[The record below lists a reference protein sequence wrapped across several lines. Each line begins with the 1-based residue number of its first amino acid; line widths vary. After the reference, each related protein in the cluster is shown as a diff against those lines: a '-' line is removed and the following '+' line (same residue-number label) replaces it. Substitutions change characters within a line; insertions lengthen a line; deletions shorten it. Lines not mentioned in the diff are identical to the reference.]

1 MKLRS
6 YGIISISMLILLG
19 ACFTA
24 AASSISDGT
33 GDVWHYT
40 NTGTAWSWLGNVGN
54 KPNIDIKEIS
64 YEVNGDKIMLK
75 LEVVGSIQTS
85 DKVGYWVYYNST
97 DSQYWMTYMN
107 GTGVAVGMQGANYM
121 NSTYA
126 ENVTISGDTLSV
138 VLDVVGDTSNVE
150 LWGYAAEYITTAA
163 DETSEWWG
171 DWAPNE
177 KFTHAPTDGTDET
190 DGTDG
195 TDDTDETS
203 DEDGEGS
210 EAPGFELVVVL
221 AAVSVAMIFLRKRR

>member
-54 KPNIDIKEIS
+54 KPNIDITEIS
-64 YEVNGDKIMLK
+64 YTVNENKITLT
-75 LEVVGSIQTS
+75 LRVAGAIQTS
-85 DKVGYWVYYNST
+85 DKVVYWVYYNST
-97 DSQYWMTYMN
+97 DTMYWLSYTDGEGGGFGMHGMNFTSQ
-107 GTGVAVGMQGANYM
+107 
-121 NSTYA
+121 
-126 ENVTISGDTLSV
+126 ENVTVAGNTLSV
-138 VLDVVGDTSNVE
+138 ELDALGDTSKVE
-150 LWGYAAEYITTAA
+150 LWGYAAEYTTTAA

-177 KFTHAPTDGTDET
+177 KFPHYGTTDET
-190 DGTDG
+190 DDTDG